1 MGSVGLAES
10 APSTALGDA
19 LGDALDAVERFMS
32 RFIVWPDDHCGTMA
46 ALWAAHT
53 HVARVFYHTPRL
65 MITALT
71 HEAGKTR
78 VLEVLGMVCASAVRS
93 SSVTPSVIFTRIES
107 VSGGEGHALPTF
119 LLDEVDKSFDKD
131 LVAILNDGYKA
142 GASVLRTDFPDGNR
156 TSREFPTFAPVA
168 VAGLSE
174 HRMPDDFMSRTIRI
188 GMARKPKGASVARLD
203 ERKHRPEGNALAGAL
218 ADALAGHAGFLGT
231 WEPAMPDG
239 LGDRS
244 YDIWEPLIAIAD
256 AAGGA
261 WPDKA
266 RAACLHFAS
275 GPRGR
280 AQMTLPELLMRDTRT
295 LFEEFSAATFA
306 SDVVEVV
313 EGERPPIVDG
323 EHISSKWLVRALCER
338 DEWPYGN
345 LRKALS
351 VHRLANLLQP
361 FGILPTRFRHEVT
374 GVQARGYRWADF
386 REQWAT
392 ITDG

>member
-1 MGSVGLAES
+1 LSDVLTVPTGTDVTELS
-10 APSTALGDA
+10 AV
-19 LGDALDAVERFMS
+19 LDAVEGFMAS
-32 RFIVWPDDHCGTMA
+32 FIVWPDDQCGPMA

-53 HVARVFYHTPRL
+53 HVARLFYHTPRL

-78 VLEVLGMVCASAVRS
+78 VLEALGMVCASAVRS

-107 VSGGEGHALPTF
+107 ASGGEGHALPTF
-119 LLDEVDKSFDKD
+119 LLDEVDKSFDRD

-156 TSREFPTFAPVA
+156 KSKEFPTFAPVA

-188 GMARKPKGASVARLD
+188 GMTRKPKGASVARLD
-203 ERKHRPEGNALAGAL
+203 ERKHRPEGAKLAGAL
-218 ADALAGHAGFLGT
+218 SSVLAGHASFLHMH
-231 WEPAMPDG
+231 EPVMPEG
-239 LGDRS
+239 LGDRA
-244 YDIWEPLIAIAD
+244 YDIWEPLVAIAD

-261 WPDKA
+261 WPERA
-266 RAACLHFAS
+266 RAACEHFAS
-275 GPRGR
+275 GPRSR

-295 LFEEFSAATFA
+295 LYEEFSAATFA
-306 SDVVEVV
+306 SDVVAVF
-313 EGERPPIVDG
+313 EGEKPPIVDAV
-323 EHISSKWLVRALCER
+323 HISSRWLVRALVER

-345 LRKALS
+345 LNKPLN
-351 VHRLANLLQP
+351 VHRLAGWLQP
-361 FGILPTRFRHEVT
+361 FGIEPVQFRHEVT

-386 REQWAT
+386 REVWAT
-392 ITDG
+392 IATDG